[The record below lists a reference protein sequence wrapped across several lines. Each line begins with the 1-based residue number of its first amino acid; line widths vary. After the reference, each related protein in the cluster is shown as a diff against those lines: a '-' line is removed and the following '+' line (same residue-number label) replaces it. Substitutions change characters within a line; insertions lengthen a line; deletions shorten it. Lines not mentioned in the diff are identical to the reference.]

1 MGLLYGARLGFFGL
15 ATITA
20 IIAFGLSIHT
30 NIAGN
35 NLDSSVKGF
44 FNDLFKG
51 SLTFARLGIAAGVFT
66 LIVIPFLLLAD
77 RPKLSPVRPLI
88 VLEVPIVS
96 LLWILW
102 ISAGISTASFASANQ
117 DFHIDGARTC
127 DDFQGSSDVRT
138 ICSDSKPTVVFDIA
152 TGVIL
157 LVYTAALVL
166 VASKKSYGGRS
177 IWSMTV
183 KESEG

>member
-1 MGLLYGARLGFFGL
+1 MGLLYAARLGSFGL

-30 NIAGN
+30 DIAGN
-35 NLDSSVKGF
+35 SLESTFKGS
-44 FNDLFKG
+44 FNAVFKG
-51 SLTFARLGIAAGVFT
+51 SLTFAHLGIAAGVIT
-66 LIVIPFLLLAD
+66 LLVIPFLLLSD

-88 VLEVPIVS
+88 LLEVPIVS

-117 DFHIDGARTC
+117 DFHINGARSC
-127 DDFQGSSDVRT
+127 DDFQAIPDART
-138 ICSDSKPTVVFDIA
+138 ICNDSKPTVIFDIA
-152 TGVIL
+152 TGAIL
-157 LVYTAALVL
+157 LIYTAALVL
-166 VASKKSYGGRS
+166 LASMKSYGGQS

-183 KESEG
+183 KESEA